1 LVVVGHGDEVEPLSD
16 VRSTEARRAKIR
28 RPDGVTA
35 SFQVS
40 ENKVEPEQAKL
51 ARNLFSSDDWRATL
65 LDE

>member
-1 LVVVGHGDEVEPLSD
+1 
-16 VRSTEARRAKIR
+16 VRRTDARRAKIR

-35 SFQVS
+35 SLQVS
-40 ENKVEPEQAKL
+40 ENKVEPAKSKL